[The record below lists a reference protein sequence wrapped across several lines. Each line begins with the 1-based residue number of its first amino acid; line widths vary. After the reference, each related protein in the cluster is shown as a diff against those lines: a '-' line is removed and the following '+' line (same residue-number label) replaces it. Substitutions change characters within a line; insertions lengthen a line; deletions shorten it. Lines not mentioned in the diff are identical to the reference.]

1 MKELLKKIIVS
12 IITLEAKLVLQKYRP
27 KIIAVTGTVGK
38 TSTKDIIYEV
48 LSTSFFVRKSQ
59 KSFNSEIGVPL
70 TILGCS
76 NAWNNPILWVKNIF
90 EGILLLVLKNH
101 YPKILVLEIGVDTP
115 GDIQRLAKW
124 IQSDIVVL
132 TKYADIPS
140 HVEYFDSP
148 QAVIQEK
155 QLLAKSLN
163 KSGIL
168 ITNGDD
174 KLMQAEKMPE
184 VRHIKYG
191 YDKEN
196 NVVASEFT
204 ALKSGINFRVD
215 YKDRSVPVKLKGV
228 FGKHHTYPSLAAFSV
243 GVVLDVN
250 IVSIIEAIGKS
261 VPAPGRMRLLKGINK
276 SLIIDDTYNSSPVAL
291 SSALNSL
298 KKLKGRKIVVL
309 GDMLELGTYSVE
321 AHKKIG
327 KEVEAD
333 ILVTVG
339 IRANKILE
347 VAKVKK
353 KYCFD
358 DSVTTGLEVEKLIKP
373 GDIILVKGSQVLR
386 MEKVVEI
393 IMAEKER
400 KEELLVRQDK
410 EWKNR

>member
-1 MKELLKKIIVS
+1 
-12 IITLEAKLVLQKYRP
+12 
-27 KIIAVTGTVGK
+27 
-38 TSTKDIIYEV
+38 
-48 LSTSFFVRKSQ
+48 
-59 KSFNSEIGVPL
+59 
-70 TILGCS
+70 
-76 NAWNNPILWVKNIF
+76 
-90 EGILLLVLKNH
+90 
-101 YPKILVLEIGVDTP
+101 
-115 GDIQRLAKW
+115 
-124 IQSDIVVL
+124 
-132 TKYADIPS
+132 
-140 HVEYFDSP
+140 
-148 QAVIQEK
+148 
-155 QLLAKSLN
+155 
-163 KSGIL
+163 
-168 ITNGDD
+168 
-174 KLMQAEKMPE
+174 
-184 VRHIKYG
+184 
-191 YDKEN
+191 
-196 NVVASEFT
+196 
-204 ALKSGINFRVD
+204 
-215 YKDRSVPVKLKGV
+215 
-228 FGKHHTYPSLAAFSV
+228 
-243 GVVLDVN
+243 
-250 IVSIIEAIGKS
+250 
-261 VPAPGRMRLLKGINK
+261 MRLLKGINK